1 LRLYDN
7 DTSVPVVFQGNPSS
21 TNSIPATPGQVWDL
35 RGYAYVSSTDSPIQG
50 SSIGF
55 IKIVWND
62 TSGNPLQPI
71 WPDTN
76 SIGAV
81 VSGANPGIESAHV
94 TASSPQNSWIFL
106 EARGTAPLGAAFVEV
121 LCILVGQSPGGA
133 MRFDD
138 IALTQ
143 PTSIVGWQN
152 RGLVFPGNG
161 ETNQI
166 NDTTSTNRTK
176 FQLSN

>member
-1 LRLYDN
+1 
-7 DTSVPVVFQGNPSS
+7 
-21 TNSIPATPGQVWDL
+21 
-35 RGYAYVSSTDSPIQG
+35 
-50 SSIGF
+50 
-55 IKIVWND
+55 
-62 TSGNPLQPI
+62 
-71 WPDTN
+71 
-76 SIGAV
+76 
-81 VSGANPGIESAHV
+81 V